1 MKFKC
6 TCQYTE
12 EELICILLLLY
23 NRYRMIFFD
32 INGRD
37 NRTFN
42 EKLQEAPEKKEF
54 ELLNH
59 ILKLNGVLEEEEI

>member
-6 TCQYTE
+6 ACQYTE
-12 EELICILLLLY
+12 EELKYILFLLD
-23 NRYRMIFFD
+23 NRYRKIFFD